1 MSIRLA
7 FASHVATIGD
17 KQYDGIGNSLKETMP
32 DVIGEYVY
40 VRHSMDGLIRS
51 EIQMYKNNKVENII
65 DLKVVRRPGPLRY
78 ISEVVVTVGYFS
90 KYPVDVFIGIDPL
103 NALAGVIL
111 KKRKK
116 IKKVIFYTPDYSPK
130 RFGNALINW
139 VYHRIDKYCVKHAD
153 EVWSVSQKIVA
164 IRKDMGLDDEKNKFL
179 PNVPPL
185 KYQKYNNNKHNKH
198 QLITTGIIDTQM
210 DFEGAIRAIALL
222 RDRYPDVSL
231 TVVGNGP
238 AEEGLKK
245 LAQDI
250 GVADVVH
257 FVGRKTLPET
267 LELVSK
273 SGVGLALYT
282 GTWEFNEYGDSTK
295 CREYGS
301 YGLPII
307 STKHHAT
314 VQEII
319 NSGAGIIVEQE
330 VNDYARA
337 IKAIFKDYDNVSDK
351 SRLWGEK
358 HAGMH
363 AKLIG
368 DALKSVKSSAGL
380 TRH

>member
-1 MSIRLA
+1 MRIA
-7 FASHVATIGD
+7 FASHAATING

-32 DVIGEYVY
+32 DILNEYIY
-40 VRHSMDGLIRS
+40 VRHSIDGLIASEVQTYKNS
-51 EIQMYKNNKVENII
+51 EIDSTV
-65 DLKVVRRPGPLRY
+65 DLRVVRRPGPIRY
-78 ISEVVVTVGYFS
+78 ISEVISTVRYFS
-90 KYPVDVFIGIDPL
+90 RHPVDVFIGIDPL

-111 KKRKK
+111 KRRKK
-116 IKKVIFYTPDYSPK
+116 IKKVVFYTPDYSPQK
-130 RFGNALINW
+130 FTNRMLNW
-139 VYHRIDKYCVKHAD
+139 IYHAIDRYCVKYAD
-153 EVWSVSQKIVA
+153 EVWSVSQKIVD
-164 IRKDMGLDDEKNKFL
+164 IRKNMGLDDQKNKFL

-185 KYQKYNNNKHNKH
+185 KYQKYGSTKNDKY

-210 DFEGAIRAIALL
+210 DFSGIIKAVALL
-222 RDRYPDVSL
+222 RDKYPDISL
-231 TVVGNGP
+231 VVVGNGP
-238 AEEGLKK
+238 AEEGLKD
-245 LAQDI
+245 LAVDE
-250 GVADVVH
+250 GVADAVH

-267 LELVSK
+267 LKLVSE
-273 SGVGLALYT
+273 SGIGLALYT
-282 GTWEFNEYGDSTK
+282 GEWAFNEYGDSTK

-380 TRH
+380 TRR